1 MIWREISMEKTN
13 RLFTILLIAFFPVE
27 LLAFHFRLYQFVFG
41 IMIIQLIS
49 ILFLS
54 SEKSRMI
61 VWSLNAFVFSYL
73 MILYGYR
80 FIENFNLSLNIILLL
95 GECLQLIPII
105 ALYYVLKMFK
115 QIVQLGFTT
124 KSRRVSKLNKYLIAI
139 IAVSLMFLGLFPQV
153 NSNLLWAF
161 IYCLV
166 HAILFESLWRG
177 ILLDLFRQFLS
188 TEWTVLILGVSFGIY
203 LLSFGY
209 NLFLSI
215 FMAFFSLG
223 FSLIKL
229 KTNNILLSI
238 LLHTIIVFLLF
249 LSGQFFIPV

>member
-1 MIWREISMEKTN
+1 MEKTN
-13 RLFTILLIAFFPVE
+13 RLFTFLLIAFFPVE
-27 LLAFHFRLYQFVFG
+27 LLAFHFRLYQIVFV

-54 SEKSRMI
+54 SEKSRML

-80 FIENFNLSLNIILLL
+80 FIETFNLPLNIILLL

-115 QIVQLGFTT
+115 QTVQLGFTI
-124 KSRRVSKLNKYLIAI
+124 SSRVSKLNKYLIAFMTI
-139 IAVSLMFLGLFPQV
+139 ILMFLGFSPLV
-153 NSNLLWAF
+153 NSNFLWAF

-188 TEWTVLILGVSFGIY
+188 TNWTILILGVAFGIY

-209 NLFLSI
+209 SLFLSI
-215 FMAFFSLG
+215 LMAFFSLG

-229 KTNNILLSI
+229 KTNNILLTI

-249 LSGQFFIPV
+249 LSGQFFIPL

>member
-1 MIWREISMEKTN
+1 MTWRGISLEKTN

-54 SEKSRMI
+54 SEKSRML

-80 FIENFNLSLNIILLL
+80 FIENFNLSLNIIILL

-115 QIVQLGFTT
+115 QTVQLGFTT
-124 KSRRVSKLNKYLIAI
+124 KSRKVSKLNKYLIAI
-139 IAVSLMFLGLFPQV
+139 IAVILMSLGLLPQV

-161 IYCLV
+161 IYCLL

-188 TEWTVLILGVSFGIY
+188 TKWTILILGAAFGIY

-215 FMAFFSLG
+215 LMAIFSLG

>member
-1 MIWREISMEKTN
+1 MWRGISLEKTN

-27 LLAFHFRLYQFVFG
+27 LLAFHFRLYQIVFV
-41 IMIIQLIS
+41 IVIIQLIS

-54 SEKSRMI
+54 SEKSRML

-73 MILYGYR
+73 IILYGYR
-80 FIENFNLSLNIILLL
+80 IIENFNLSLKIILLL

-115 QIVQLGFTT
+115 QTVQLGFTI
-124 KSRRVSKLNKYLIAI
+124 SIRVSKLIKYLIAFM
-139 IAVSLMFLGLFPQV
+139 AVILMFLVLFPQV

-166 HAILFESLWRG
+166 HAILYESLWRG
-177 ILLDLFRQFLS
+177 ILLNLFRQFLS
-188 TEWTVLILGVSFGIY
+188 TNWTVLILGVAFGIY

-209 NLFLSI
+209 SLFLSVL
-215 FMAFFSLG
+215 MAFFSLG
-223 FSLIKL
+223 FTMIKL
-229 KTNNILLSI
+229 KTNNILPSI

>member
-1 MIWREISMEKTN
+1 MMWRGISLEKTN

-27 LLAFHFRLYQFVFG
+27 LLAFHFRLYQFVFV

-54 SEKSRMI
+54 SEKSRML

-80 FIENFNLSLNIILLL
+80 FIENFNLPVKVILLL

-115 QIVQLGFTT
+115 QSVQLGFTRS
-124 KSRRVSKLNKYLIAI
+124 SRVYKLNIYLIAFM
-139 IAVSLMFLGLFPQV
+139 AVILIFLGLFPSV
-153 NSNLLWAF
+153 NTNFLWAF

-177 ILLDLFRQFLS
+177 ILIDLFRQFLS
-188 TEWTVLILGVSFGIY
+188 TKWTVLILGVAFGIY

-209 NLFLSI
+209 NLFPAILI
-215 FMAFFSLG
+215 AFFSLG

-229 KTNNILLSI
+229 KTNDILLSI
-238 LLHTIIVFLLF
+238 LLHTLIVFLLF
-249 LSGQFFIPV
+249 LSGQLFIPV